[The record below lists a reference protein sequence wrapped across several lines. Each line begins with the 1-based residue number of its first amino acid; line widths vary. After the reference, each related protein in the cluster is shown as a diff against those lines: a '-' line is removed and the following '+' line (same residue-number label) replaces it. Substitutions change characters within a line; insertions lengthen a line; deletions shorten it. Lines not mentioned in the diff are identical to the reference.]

1 MSDKICRD
9 YFESAEGSAISRK
22 RALYELQKHNLS
34 TPEDIAGFYKDLG
47 ELDIYRAQ
55 DVLRWL
61 GY

>member
-1 MSDKICRD
+1 MSDGICRD
-9 YFESAEGSAISRK
+9 YFESAENCAITRK
-22 RALYELQKHNLS
+22 RALYELEKHSLS
-34 TPEDIAGFYKDLG
+34 AFEDISDFYRDLG